1 MEFKVKG
8 KAAAFVMLNIV
19 SFMFVVVFGLAMLG
33 GDFFAYIGRACHYVY
48 FFTFVRPI
56 DYKSFIAFVIGLLA
70 LASLIYWIV
79 HASKKGTLTMV
90 EMLAPIT
97 SIVLPM
103 VLLSAFRGIFLGVWK
118 NSDKALVVIELVFL
132 AIYTICAIASLV
144 FSFKAARAERKA
156 LKASEVVEENV
167 DVKVVEEEPVQEE
180 VKEETEPVVEE
191 DEVEEEKVEEEP
203 VEEEPDEEEPE
214 EFEED
219 EAAEEQVEE
228 AVVDVKTG
236 TKKVIRRPFDEKM
249 TKASAEIKDNYNI
262 LKNELLSYGVKS
274 RLSHGSDTF
283 RLRKEEY
290 ARITLVGKNLKL
302 YLATDPKKYE
312 GTTIPARDESKKK
325 CFANTPTMIK
335 VKSALSIK
343 RAKMMIADLMEI
355 KGLQQ
360 GEVGNVNYA
369 KLLKNRQA
377 RKAKQ

>member
-156 LKASEVVEENV
+156 LKASEEVEENV
-167 DVKVVEEEPVQEE
+167 DVKVVEEEPV
-180 VKEETEPVVEE
+180 
-191 DEVEEEKVEEEP
+191 
-203 VEEEPDEEEPE
+203 EEEPE